1 MHLRFDDDTRRRQY
15 TMSRWGAHKLCPSRS
30 MQDDVLD
37 GPQPRCYNAGSCRQ
51 SVQDND
57 LCASL
62 SVIRPSYGCRRPACS
77 IPARGSAHS
86 RYVAEAARNIA
97 THLPPLDA
105 EMAYALGL
113 LHDIGR
119 RAGVTGLR
127 HSLDGYLFL
136 AAEGCEDA
144 GRVCLTHCFQSRD
157 VRESFGAPDCT
168 PEEMTFIDDYL
179 AQVEY
184 NDYDR
189 LIHLCDSLA
198 NATGFCLLE
207 KRMLDVGFRYG
218 ISGHSLRRWQATFDI
233 KAAFERRMGCSVYSL
248 LPGIVENTFGIAL
261 AEFRPSPAA
270 P

>member
-1 MHLRFDDDTRRRQY
+1 MCIPERDQAELWLQEA
-15 TMSRWGAHKLCPSRS
+15 G
-30 MQDDVLD
+30 VLNP
-37 GPQPRCYNAGSCRQ
+37 GPW
-51 SVQDND
+51 V
-57 LCASL
+57 
-62 SVIRPSYGCRRPACS
+62 
-77 IPARGSAHS
+77 AHS
-86 RYVAEAARNIA
+86 RYVAEATRHIA

-105 EMAYALGL
+105 EMAYVLGL

-157 VRESFGAPDCT
+157 VRESFGEPDCT

-198 NATGFCLLE
+198 NANRLLPVGE
-207 KRMLDVGFRYG
+207 ADVRRGV
-218 ISGHSLRRWQATFDI
+218 SLRDQ
-233 KAAFERRMGCSVYSL
+233 
-248 LPGIVENTFGIAL
+248 
-261 AEFRPSPAA
+261 RPLFAKMA
-270 P
+270 GNLRHQGRF

>member
-1 MHLRFDDDTRRRQY
+1 MRIPERDQAELWLQEA
-15 TMSRWGAHKLCPSRS
+15 G
-30 MQDDVLD
+30 VLNS
-37 GPQPRCYNAGSCRQ
+37 GPW
-51 SVQDND
+51 V
-57 LCASL
+57 
-62 SVIRPSYGCRRPACS
+62 
-77 IPARGSAHS
+77 AHS
-86 RYVAEAARNIA
+86 RYVAEAARSIA
-97 THLPPLDA
+97 AHLPSLDV
-105 EMAYALGL
+105 ETSYVLGI

-119 RAGVTGLR
+119 RAGVSGLR

-157 VRESFGAPDCT
+157 VRECFGAPDCT

-218 ISGHSLRRWQATFDI
+218 ISDHSLRRWQATFGI
-233 KAAFERRMGCSVYSL
+233 KADFEKRMGRSVYGL
-248 LPGIVENTFGIAL
+248 LPGVVENTFGVAL
-261 AEFRPSPAA
+261 AELRPSSAA

>member
-1 MHLRFDDDTRRRQY
+1 MCIPERDQAELWLQEA
-15 TMSRWGAHKLCPSRS
+15 G
-30 MQDDVLD
+30 VLNP
-37 GPQPRCYNAGSCRQ
+37 GPW
-51 SVQDND
+51 V
-57 LCASL
+57 
-62 SVIRPSYGCRRPACS
+62 
-77 IPARGSAHS
+77 AHS
-86 RYVAEAARNIA
+86 CYVAEAARSIA
-97 THLPPLDA
+97 AHLPTLDA
-105 EMAYALGL
+105 ETSYVLGI

-157 VRESFGAPDCT
+157 VRECFGAPDCT

-218 ISGHSLRRWQATFDI
+218 ISDHSLRRWQATFGI
-233 KAAFERRMGCSVYSL
+233 KADFEKRMGRSVYGL
-248 LPGIVENTFGIAL
+248 LPGVVENTFGVAL
-261 AEFRPSPAA
+261 AELRPSSAA